1 MRKLPKISENWLDKA
16 ISYVNPQAGLKRLEA
31 KTRLAIAGG
40 LGGGYTGARKDR
52 RQTSSWNTVDG
63 SADNVTLP
71 DLPALRQ
78 RSRDLLR
85 NAPLATGAVN
95 TVVTNVVGTGLKVQ
109 SHLDRDVLKPYFKS
123 EDEFDAFER
132 NAERIFRNWA
142 ESADSDITRCQT
154 FSEIQNLI
162 LRSVL
167 ESGDVFILKRNVARP
182 NRNIDLALQI
192 IEADRVVN
200 PNFEADKAT
209 LAGGIKMDSD
219 GAPISYSVCNRHPDD
234 YQNGERKFV
243 DIPAFDKYG
252 NRQVFHIFNR
262 TRPGLTRGIPY
273 LAPVI
278 ESLKQLDRY
287 TEAEIMAA
295 VVSAMFTVFV
305 KSEDEEGLAPMTPNE
320 SGTRHND
327 GDYKL
332 APGAILDLEP
342 GENIEIA
349 DPKRPNQAF
358 DPFVQAVLRQVGV
371 ALELPFEILIK
382 HFTASYSAAQA
393 ALVEAWKF
401 FSSRRKWLSIQL
413 CQPVYEM
420 VITEAV
426 AKGLLKAPNFFA
438 NPEIRNA
445 YLGAEWIGPPRG
457 QIDQF
462 KEVRAAET
470 RVNIGIST
478 LAEETAMLTGGDWE
492 RKYPQILKEYKLK
505 KEAGLL
511 PKELLQQINQSEN
524 QGQNQPAKKPTKKS
538 KNNDA

>member
-1 MRKLPKISENWLDKA
+1 MKNNSRKLPKISESWLDKT
-16 ISYVNPQAGLKRLEA
+16 ISYVSPQTGLRRLEA
-31 KTRLAIAGG
+31 RTRMAIA
-40 LGGGYTGARKDR
+40 GGYTGARRDR
-52 RQTSSWNTVDG
+52 RQTSNWSTVDG

-71 DLPALRQ
+71 DLPELRQ
-78 RSRDLLR
+78 RSRDLMR
-85 NAPLATGAVN
+85 NAPLACGAIS

-109 SHLDRDVLKPYFKS
+109 SHLDREILKPYFKN

-132 NAERIFRNWA
+132 DAERVFRNWA

-167 ESGDVFILKRNVARP
+167 ESGDVFILKRYVSRP

-192 IEADRVVN
+192 VEADRVAN
-200 PNFEADKAT
+200 MDYKADTAT
-209 LAGGIKMDSD
+209 LAGGVEMDSD
-219 GAPISYSVCNRHPDD
+219 GAPISYSVCNQYPSDF
-234 YQNGERKFV
+234 QSQKEKKFIK
-243 DIPAFDKYG
+243 IPAFDKYG

-262 TRPGLTRGIPY
+262 IRPGLTRGVPY

-305 KSEDEEGLAPMTPNE
+305 KSEDEEGLAPMTPLDETN
-320 SGTRHND
+320 GRRD
-327 GDYKL
+327 DADYKL
-332 APGAILDLEP
+332 APGAILDLQP

-401 FSSRRKWLSIQL
+401 FSSRRKWLAIQL

-420 VITEAV
+420 VITEAI
-426 AKGLLKAPNFFA
+426 AKGILKAPGFFSD
-438 NPEIRNA
+438 PYIRSA

-457 QIDQF
+457 QIDQL
-462 KEVRAAET
+462 KEVRASET
-470 RVNIGIST
+470 RVKMGIST

-492 RKYPQILKEYKLK
+492 RKYPQIIKEYKLK
-505 KEAGLL
+505 QEAGII
-511 PKELLQQINQSEN
+511 PKEIIE
-524 QGQNQPAKKPTKKS
+524 PVKKQ
-538 KNNDA
+538 

>member
-1 MRKLPKISENWLDKA
+1 MPRIPKIEATWLDKTV
-16 ISYVNPQAGLKRLEA
+16 SYFSPESGLKRLEA
-31 KTRLAIAGG
+31 RTRLALI
-40 LGGGYTGARKDR
+40 GGYTGARRDR
-52 RQTSSWNTVDG
+52 RQTKSWNTSDG

-71 DLPALRQ
+71 DLPILRE
-78 RSRDLLR
+78 RSRDLVR

-109 SHLDRDVLKPYFKS
+109 SHIDREVLKPFFK
-123 EDEFDAFER
+123 DEKSFDLFER

-142 ESADSDITRCQT
+142 ESTDCDATRSQA

-167 ESGDVFILKRNVARP
+167 ESGDIFVLR
-182 NRNIDLALQI
+182 RNIPRKNRSIELALQLV
-192 IEADRVVN
+192 EADRVNN
-200 PNFEADKAT
+200 PDHKGDT
-209 LAGGIKMDSD
+209 YKLSAGVEMDSN
-219 GAPISYSVCNRHPDD
+219 GAPVAYHICNQHPDD
-234 YQNGERKFV
+234 YESEKIKKYTR
-243 DIPAFDKYG
+243 IPAFDKYG

-287 TEAEIMAA
+287 SEAEIMAA
-295 VVSAMFTVFV
+295 VISAMFTVFV
-305 KSEDEEGLAPMTPNE
+305 KSEEEEGLAPIPGLGGGNSQTK
-320 SGTRHND
+320 D
-327 GDYKL
+327 DDYKL
-332 APGAILDLEP
+332 APGAILDLQPNED
-342 GENIEIA
+342 IQIA

-358 DPFVQAVLRQVGV
+358 DPFVQAVLRQIGV

-413 CQPVYEM
+413 CQPIYEM

-426 AKGLLKAPNFFA
+426 AKGQLKAPGFF
-438 NPEIRNA
+438 NNELIRKA

-457 QIDQF
+457 QIDQL
-462 KEVRAAET
+462 KEVKAAEL
-470 RVNIGIST
+470 RVNMGIST
-478 LAEETAMLTGGDWE
+478 LAEETAILTGGDWE
-492 RKYPQILKEYKLK
+492 RKYPQILKEQNLK
-505 KEAGLL
+505 KEAGLI
-511 PKELLQQINQSEN
+511 PDTNNQNNFESE
-524 QGQNQPAKKPTKKS
+524 
-538 KNNDA
+538 KNNKNE

>member
-1 MRKLPKISENWLDKA
+1 MRKLPKISESWLDKS
-16 ISYVNPQAGLKRLEA
+16 ISYISPELGLKRFEA
-31 KTRLAIAGG
+31 RTRLAIAGG
-40 LGGGYTGARKDR
+40 YTGAKRDR
-52 RQTSSWNTVDG
+52 RQTSNWNVADG

-71 DLPALRQ
+71 DLAALRQ
-78 RSRDLLR
+78 RSRDLMR
-85 NAPLATGAVN
+85 NAPLASGAIS

-109 SHLDRDVLKPYFKS
+109 SHLDREVLKPFFA
-123 EDEFDAFER
+123 DENAFDVFER
-132 NAERIFRNWA
+132 NAERVFRNWA
-142 ESADSDITRCQT
+142 ESSDSDITRCQT

-167 ESGDVFILKRNVARP
+167 ESGDVFILKRSIQRP
-182 NRNIDLALQI
+182 NKIIDLALQI
-192 IEADRVVN
+192 VEADRVINSNYEMDTV
-200 PNFEADKAT
+200 T
-209 LAGGIKMDSD
+209 LAGGVEMDSD
-219 GAPISYSVCNRHPDD
+219 GAPISYSICNKHPNDF
-234 YQNGERKFV
+234 QNQMERKFV
-243 DIPAFDKYG
+243 KIPAFDKYG

-262 TRPGLTRGIPY
+262 IRPGLTRGVPY

-287 TEAEIMAA
+287 TEAEIMSA

-305 KSEDEEGLAPMTPNE
+305 KSEDEEGLAPMTPIEE
-320 SGTRHND
+320 SYGKRDD

-332 APGAILDLEP
+332 APGAILDLQP

-401 FSSRRKWLSIQL
+401 FSARRKWLAIQL

-426 AKGLLKAPNFFA
+426 AKGILKAPGFFSD
-438 NPEIRNA
+438 PTIKNA
-445 YLGAEWIGPPRG
+445 YLCAEWIGPPRG
-457 QIDQF
+457 QIDQL

-470 RVNIGIST
+470 RVNLGVST
-478 LAEETAMLTGGDWE
+478 LAEETAILTGGDFE

-505 KEAGLL
+505 QEAGLL
-511 PKELLQQINQSEN
+511 PKEILQQQSS
-524 QGQNQPAKKPTKKS
+524 QQ
-538 KNNDA
+538 KNSNDE

>member
-1 MRKLPKISENWLDKA
+1 MKKLPKISESWLDKT
-16 ISYVNPQAGLKRLEA
+16 ISYISPEKALKRLEA
-31 KTRLAIAGG
+31 RTRLAIV
-40 LGGGYTGARKDR
+40 GGYTGARRDR
-52 RQTSSWNTVDG
+52 RQTSSWNAVDG

-78 RSRDLLR
+78 RSRDLMR
-85 NAPLATGAVN
+85 NAPLATGAIS

-109 SHLDRDVLKPYFKS
+109 SHLDREILKPLFNS
-123 EDEFDAFER
+123 EEEFDAFER

-142 ESADSDITRCQT
+142 ENQDCDITRCQT

-162 LRSVL
+162 LRSAL
-167 ESGDVFILKRNVARP
+167 ESGDIFILKRCVQRP
-182 NRNIDLALQI
+182 NKTIDLALQI
-192 IEADRVVN
+192 IEADRVAN
-200 PNFEADKAT
+200 ADYKADSST
-209 LAGGIKMDSD
+209 LAGGVEMDSD
-219 GAPISYSVCNRHPDD
+219 GAPIAYFICNQHPED
-234 YQNGERKFV
+234 YQNQKEKKFTR
-243 DIPAFDKYG
+243 IPAFDKYG
-252 NRQVFHIFNR
+252 NRQVYHIFNR
-262 TRPGLTRGIPY
+262 IRPGLTRGVPY

-287 TEAEIMAA
+287 TEAEIMSA
-295 VVSAMFTVFV
+295 VISAMFTVFV
-305 KSEDEEGLAPMTPNE
+305 KSEDEEGLAPMTPLDE
-320 SGTRHND
+320 SHGRRDD

-332 APGAILDLEP
+332 APGAILDLQP

-401 FSSRRKWLSIQL
+401 FSARRKWLATQL
-413 CQPVYEM
+413 CQPIYEM

-426 AKGLLKAPNFFA
+426 AKGILKAPGFFS
-438 NPEIRNA
+438 NSTIRSA

-457 QIDQF
+457 QIDQL
-462 KEVRAAET
+462 KEVRAANT
-470 RVNIGIST
+470 RVTMGIST
-478 LAEETAMLTGGDWE
+478 LAEETAMLTGGDFE

-505 KEAGLL
+505 QEAGII
-511 PKELLQQINQSEN
+511 PKEIQL
-524 QGQNQPAKKPTKKS
+524 KK
-538 KNNDA
+538 

>member
-1 MRKLPKISENWLDKA
+1 MRKSFKKFPKISENWLDKT
-16 ISYVNPQAGLKRLEA
+16 ISYINPQAGLKRFEA
-31 KTRLAIAGG
+31 KTRMAIA
-40 LGGGYTGARKDR
+40 GGYTGARRDR
-52 RQTSSWNTVDG
+52 RQTSSWNAVDG
-63 SADNVTLP
+63 SADSVTLP
-71 DLPALRQ
+71 DLPELRE

-85 NAPLATGAVN
+85 NAPLACGAVN

-109 SHLDRDVLKPYFKS
+109 SHLDRDVLKPYFRS

-132 NAERIFRNWA
+132 DAERIFRNWA
-142 ESADSDITRCQT
+142 ESSDCDITRCQT

-167 ESGDVFILKRNVARP
+167 ESGDVFILKRSITRP

-192 IEADRVVN
+192 VEADRVSN
-200 PNFEADKAT
+200 PNFKADITT
-209 LAGGIKMDSD
+209 LAGGVEMDSN
-219 GAPISYSVCNRHPDD
+219 GAPIAYHICNKHPHD
-234 YQNGERKFV
+234 YQNGLSQKFV
-243 DIPAFDKYG
+243 KVPAFDKYD

-262 TRPGLTRGIPY
+262 IRPGLTRGVPY
-273 LAPVI
+273 LASVI

-295 VVSAMFTVFV
+295 VVSSMFTVFV
-305 KSEDEEGLAPMTPNE
+305 KSEDEEGLAAMTPLDE
-320 SGTRHND
+320 PSGRKDD

-332 APGAILDLEP
+332 APGAILDLQP
-342 GENIEIA
+342 NENIEIA

-358 DPFVQAVLRQVGV
+358 DPFVQAILRQVGV

-401 FSSRRKWLSIQL
+401 FSSRRKWLAIQL

-426 AKGLLKAPNFFA
+426 AKGELKAPNFFA
-438 NPEIRNA
+438 NPTIRSA
-445 YLGAEWIGPPRG
+445 YLGTEWIGPPRG
-457 QIDQF
+457 QIDQL
-462 KEVRAAET
+462 KEVRASQT
-470 RVNIGIST
+470 RIEIGVST
-478 LAEETAMLTGGDWE
+478 LAEETAMLTGGDFE

-505 KEAGLL
+505 QEAGII
-511 PKELLQQINQSEN
+511 PKEVIQTQQ
-524 QGQNQPAKKPTKKS
+524 PTK
-538 KNNDA
+538 NNNA

>member
-1 MRKLPKISENWLDKA
+1 MKKLPKISETWLDKT
-16 ISYVNPQAGLKRLEA
+16 ISYLSPQIGLRRFEA
-31 KTRLAIAGG
+31 RTRLAIAGG
-40 LGGGYTGARKDR
+40 YTGARRDR
-52 RQTSSWNTVDG
+52 RQTLSWNATDG

-71 DLPALRQ
+71 DLPALRE

-95 TVVTNVVGTGLKVQ
+95 TVITNVVGTGLKVQ
-109 SHLDRDVLKPYFKS
+109 SHLDRDVLKPYFAS

-142 ESADSDITRCQT
+142 ERQDCDITRCQT
-154 FSEIQNLI
+154 FSEIQNLV

-167 ESGDVFILKRNVARP
+167 ESGDVFILKRYTERP

-192 IEADRVVN
+192 IEADRIAN
-200 PNFEADKAT
+200 SDNST
-209 LAGGIKMDSD
+209 ITAGIEMDAD
-219 GAPISYSVCNRHPDD
+219 GAPISYSICNQHPED
-234 YQNGERKFV
+234 YQSQKEKKFV
-243 DIPAFDKYG
+243 TVPAFDKYG

-262 TRPGLTRGIPY
+262 IRPGLTRGVPY

-287 TEAEIMAA
+287 TEAEIMSA

-305 KSEDEEGLAPMTPNE
+305 KSEDEEGLAPMTPFEE
-320 SGTRHND
+320 SGGRRD
-327 GDYKL
+327 DEGYKL
-332 APGAILDLEP
+332 APGAILDLQP

-401 FSSRRKWLSIQL
+401 FSARRKWLAIQL

-426 AKGLLKAPNFFA
+426 AKGLLKAPNFFS
-438 NPEIRNA
+438 NPEIRSA

-457 QIDQF
+457 QIDQL
-462 KEVRAAET
+462 KEVRAAQT
-470 RVNIGIST
+470 RIEIGVST
-478 LAEETAMLTGGDWE
+478 LAEETAILTGGDFE
-492 RKYPQILKEYKLK
+492 RKYPQILKEYRLK
-505 KEAGLL
+505 QEAGII
-511 PKELLQQINQSEN
+511 PKEVTE
-524 QGQNQPAKKPTKKS
+524 AVTK
-538 KNNDA
+538 

>member
-1 MRKLPKISENWLDKA
+1 MKNFVNLKQNWVDKA
-16 ISYVNPQAGLKRLEA
+16 VTFVNPQAGLKRFEA
-31 KTRLAIAGG
+31 RTRLAIA
-40 LGGGYTGARKDR
+40 GGYTGARKDR
-52 RQTSSWNTVDG
+52 RQTSSWNVADG

-71 DLPALRQ
+71 DLPELRQ

-85 NAPLATGAVN
+85 NAPLACGAVN

-109 SHLDRDVLKPYFKS
+109 SHVDRDVLKPYFKS

-142 ESADSDITRCQT
+142 ENQDCDITRCQT
-154 FSEIQNLI
+154 FSEIQNLV

-167 ESGDVFILKRNVARP
+167 ESGDIFILKRYAERP
-182 NRNIDLALQI
+182 NRDISLALQI
-192 IEADRVVN
+192 VEADRVAN
-200 PNFEADKAT
+200 PDFKADSVT
-209 LAGGIKMDSD
+209 LAGGVEMDSD
-219 GAPISYSVCNRHPDD
+219 GAPISYSICNQHPTD
-234 YQNGERKFV
+234 YQNQKEKNFV
-243 DIPAFDKYG
+243 KVPAFDKYG
-252 NRQVFHIFNR
+252 NRQVFHIFSR
-262 TRPGLTRGIPY
+262 TRPGLTRGVPY

-295 VVSAMFTVFV
+295 VVSAMFTVFI
-305 KSEDEEGLAPMTPNE
+305 KSEDEEGLAPMTPSE
-320 SGTRHND
+320 GGRKDD

-332 APGAILDLEP
+332 GPGAILDLQP
-342 GENIEIA
+342 GENIDIA

-358 DPFVQAVLRQVGV
+358 DPFVQAILRQVGV

-401 FSSRRKWLSIQL
+401 FSSRRKWLAIQL
-413 CQPVYEM
+413 CQPIYEM

-426 AKGLLKAPNFFA
+426 ARGELNAPNFFA
-438 NPEIRNA
+438 NPTIRNA

-457 QIDQF
+457 QIDQL
-462 KEVRAAET
+462 KEVRAAQT
-470 RVNIGIST
+470 RIEIGVST
-478 LAEETAMLTGGDWE
+478 LAEETAVLTGGDFE

-505 KEAGLL
+505 QEAGLI
-511 PKELLQQINQSEN
+511 PKEVVQPSQQQ
-524 QGQNQPAKKPTKKS
+524 
-538 KNNDA
+538 KNSNA

>member
-1 MRKLPKISENWLDKA
+1 MRKLPKISESWLDKT
-16 ISYVNPQAGLKRLEA
+16 ISYVSPQSGLKRLEA
-31 KTRLAIAGG
+31 RTRLAIAGG
-40 LGGGYTGARKDR
+40 YTGARRDR
-52 RQTSSWNTVDG
+52 RQTSNWNVADG

-71 DLPALRQ
+71 DLPELRQ

-85 NAPLATGAVN
+85 NAPLACGAVS

-109 SHLDRDVLKPYFKS
+109 SHLDREVLKPFFKS

-132 NAERIFRNWA
+132 NAERVFRNWA
-142 ESADSDITRCQT
+142 ENQDCDITRCQT

-167 ESGDVFILKRNVARP
+167 ESGDVFILKRSVSRP

-192 IEADRVVN
+192 VEADRVAN
-200 PNFEADKAT
+200 QNFEADTAT
-209 LAGGIKMDSD
+209 SAGGVEMDSD
-219 GAPISYSVCNRHPDD
+219 GAPISYSVCNRNPNDF
-234 YQNGERKFV
+234 QSGKEKKFV
-243 DIPAFDKYG
+243 QIPAFDKYG

-262 TRPGLTRGIPY
+262 IRPGLTRGVPY

-305 KSEDEEGLAPMTPNE
+305 KSEDEEGLAPMTPDD
-320 SGTRHND
+320 SGGRRDD

-332 APGAILDLEP
+332 GPGAILDLQP

-358 DPFVQAVLRQVGV
+358 DPFVQAILRQVGV

-426 AKGLLKAPNFFA
+426 AKGILKAPGFFSD
-438 NPEIRNA
+438 PYIRSA

-457 QIDQF
+457 QIDQL
-462 KEVRAAET
+462 KEVRAAQT
-470 RVNIGIST
+470 RIEIGVST
-478 LAEETAMLTGGDWE
+478 LAEETAILTGGDFE
-492 RKYPQILKEYKLK
+492 RKYPQILKEYRLK
-505 KEAGLL
+505 QEAGII
-511 PKELLQQINQSEN
+511 PKEVVQPIQQQ
-524 QGQNQPAKKPTKKS
+524 
-538 KNNDA
+538 KNNNA

>member
-1 MRKLPKISENWLDKA
+1 MRKFPKISENWLDKT
-16 ISYVNPQAGLKRLEA
+16 ISYISPQTGLKRFEA
-31 KTRLAIAGG
+31 KTRMAIA
-40 LGGGYTGARKDR
+40 GGYTGARRDR
-52 RQTSSWNTVDG
+52 RQTSNWSVADG

-71 DLPALRQ
+71 DLPELRQ

-85 NAPLATGAVN
+85 NAPLACGAVN

-142 ESADSDITRCQT
+142 ENQDCDITRCQT

-167 ESGDVFILKRNVARP
+167 ESGDIFILKRYVERP
-182 NRNIDLALQI
+182 NRSINLALQI
-192 IEADRVVN
+192 VEADRVAN
-200 PNFEADKAT
+200 PDFKADSAT
-209 LAGGIKMDSD
+209 LASGVEMDSD
-219 GAPISYSVCNRHPDD
+219 GAPISYSVCNQHPTD
-234 YQNGERKFV
+234 YQNQKERKFV
-243 DIPAFDKYG
+243 KVPAFDKYG
-252 NRQVFHIFNR
+252 NRQVFHIFSR
-262 TRPGLTRGIPY
+262 TRPGLTRGVPY

-287 TEAEIMAA
+287 TEAEVMAA

-305 KSEDEEGLAPMTPNE
+305 KSEDEEGLAPMTPPE
-320 SGTRHND
+320 GSRRDD

-332 APGAILDLEP
+332 GPGAILDLQP

-401 FSSRRKWLSIQL
+401 FSSRRKWLAIQL
-413 CQPVYEM
+413 CQPIYEM
-420 VITEAV
+420 VITEAI
-426 AKGLLKAPNFFA
+426 AKGELNAPNFFA
-438 NPEIRNA
+438 NGAIRNA

-457 QIDQF
+457 QIDQL
-462 KEVRAAET
+462 KEVKAAET
-470 RVNIGIST
+470 RITLGITT
-478 LAEETAMLTGGDWE
+478 LAEETAVLTGGDFE

-505 KEAGLL
+505 QEAGLI
-511 PKELLQQINQSEN
+511 PKEIIQTQQ
-524 QGQNQPAKKPTKKS
+524 PTN
-538 KNNDA
+538 KNNNA

>member
-1 MRKLPKISENWLDKA
+1 MRRLPKISETWLDKT
-16 ISYVNPQAGLKRLEA
+16 ISYLSPQTGLRRFEA
-31 KTRLAIAGG
+31 RTRLAIAGG
-40 LGGGYTGARKDR
+40 YTGARRDR
-52 RQTSSWNTVDG
+52 RQTSSWSAADG

-71 DLPALRQ
+71 DLPALRE

-85 NAPLATGAVN
+85 NAPLATGAVS

-109 SHLDRDVLKPYFKS
+109 SHLDRDVLKPYFAS

-142 ESADSDITRCQT
+142 ESQDCDITRCQT
-154 FSEIQNLI
+154 FSEIQNLV

-167 ESGDVFILKRNVARP
+167 ESGDVFILKRYAERP

-192 IEADRVVN
+192 IEADRVAN
-200 PNFEADKAT
+200 SDFKADSGT
-209 LAGGIKMDSD
+209 LAAGVEMDTD
-219 GAPISYSVCNRHPDD
+219 GAPISYSVCNQHPTD
-234 YQNGERKFV
+234 YRNQKEKKFV
-243 DIPAFDKYG
+243 KVPAFDKYG
-252 NRQVFHIFNR
+252 NRQVFHIFNCI
-262 TRPGLTRGIPY
+262 RPGLTRGVPY

-287 TEAEIMAA
+287 TEAEIMSA

-305 KSEDEEGLAPMTPNE
+305 KSEDEEGLAPMTPAE
-320 SGTRHND
+320 SGSVRD
-327 GDYKL
+327 DDYKL
-332 APGAILDLEP
+332 APGAILDLQP

-401 FSSRRKWLSIQL
+401 FSARRKWLAIQL
-413 CQPVYEM
+413 CQPIYEM

-426 AKGLLKAPNFFA
+426 AKGLLKAPNFFS
-438 NPEIRNA
+438 NPEIRSA

-457 QIDQF
+457 QIDQL
-462 KEVRAAET
+462 KEVRAAQT
-470 RVNIGIST
+470 RIEIGVST

-492 RKYPQILKEYKLK
+492 RKYPQILKEYRLK
-505 KEAGLL
+505 QEAGIIS
-511 PKELLQQINQSEN
+511 KEVDRAS
-524 QGQNQPAKKPTKKS
+524 S
-538 KNNDA
+538 